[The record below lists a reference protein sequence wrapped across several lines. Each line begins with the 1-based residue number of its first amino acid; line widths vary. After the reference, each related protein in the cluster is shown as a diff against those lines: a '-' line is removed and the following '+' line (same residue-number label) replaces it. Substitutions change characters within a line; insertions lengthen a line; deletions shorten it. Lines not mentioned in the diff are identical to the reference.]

1 MLTLGSAGIPIR
13 VALGRGLMQSAQPR
27 DLGALALVVGVF
39 LVLFVVTLMLGT
51 PVR

>member
-1 MLTLGSAGIPIR
+1 
-13 VALGRGLMQSAQPR
+13 MQSAQPR

-39 LVLFVVTLMLGT
+39 LVLVVVTLMLGT